1 MTHPFPVKVVALQ
14 AGVSMATVDRVIK
27 QRGGVHANTVRRVMQ
42 ALDELARQSTQV
54 GLSGKKFML
63 DVLMVAPRRFT
74 DAVRAALEAE
84 LPSLHP
90 AVLRSRFHLHETLDA
105 DGIVGLL
112 ERIRKNGSHGVLL
125 KAPDLPPVAAA
136 VARLAA
142 AGIPVVTLV
151 TDLPDS
157 ARSSYVG
164 MDNRAAGETAA
175 YLIGQWMGGA
185 RKRQQVLVT
194 LSSNRFHGEEEREI
208 GFRRALRERHR
219 HLSIVEVSE
228 GHGID
233 GATGA
238 LVRQALAGHPGIAAV
253 YSIGGGNAAIVQAFA
268 QAGRRC
274 QVFIGH
280 DLDADN
286 LALLQSGA
294 IQAVLHH
301 DLGQDMRRACQ
312 DILRARGALPPL
324 APSHARAGS
333 LSAIQVVTPWNLP
346 AMNGRN

>member
-14 AGVSMATVDRVIK
+14 AGVSVATVDRVIK

-54 GLSGKKFML
+54 GLAGRKFML

-74 DAVRAALEAE
+74 DAVRLALESE

-105 DGIVGLL
+105 AGIVELL

-125 KAPDLPPVAAA
+125 KAPDLPPVAEALN
-136 VARLAA
+136 RLAA

-151 TDLPDS
+151 TDLPSS
-157 ARSSYVG
+157 ARRGYVG

-175 YLIGQWMGGA
+175 CLIGQWLGA
-185 RKRQQVLVT
+185 GLRPRKQQVLVT

-268 QAGRRC
+268 QAGRPCR
-274 QVFIGH
+274 VFIGH

-286 LALLQSGA
+286 VALLKSGA

-301 DLGQDMRRACQ
+301 DLGHDMRRACQ
-312 DILRARGALPPL
+312 EILRAHGALPAL
-324 APSHARAGS
+324 AQAPP
-333 LSAIQVVTPWNLP
+333 LSAIQIVTPWNLP
-346 AMNGRN
+346 ARNGLN

>member
-1 MTHPFPVKVVALQ
+1 MTHRFPVKVVALQ
-14 AGVSMATVDRVIK
+14 AGVSVATVDRVIK
-27 QRGGVHANTVRRVMQ
+27 QRGGVHASTVRRVTQ

-84 LPSLHP
+84 LPSLQP

-105 DGIVGLL
+105 DAIVGLL

-125 KAPDLPPVAAA
+125 KAPDLPA
-136 VARLAA
+136 VAEAVNRLAA
-142 AGIPVVTLV
+142 ARIPVVTLV
-151 TDLPDS
+151 TDLPGS
-157 ARSSYVG
+157 ARRSYVG

-175 YLIGQWMGGA
+175 YLIGQWLGA
-185 RKRQQVLVT
+185 GKRPKPQQVLVT

-238 LVRQALAGHPGIAAV
+238 LVRAALAAQPGIAAV

-268 QAGRRC
+268 KAGRPC
-274 QVFIGH
+274 QAFIGH

-286 LALLQSGA
+286 LALLKSGA
-294 IQAVLHH
+294 IHAVLHH

-312 DILRARGALPPL
+312 DILRAQGALPAL
-324 APSHARAGS
+324 AQPAS
-333 LSAIQVVTPWNLP
+333 LSAIQIVTPFNLP
-346 AMNGRN
+346 APNARN

>member
-1 MTHPFPVKVVALQ
+1 MAHPFPLKVVALQ
-14 AGVSMATVDRVIK
+14 AGVSIATVERVV
-27 QRGGVHANTVRRVMQ
+27 RGGAGVHASTVRRVLQ
-42 ALDELARQSTQV
+42 AQEELARQSVQV
-54 GLSGKKFML
+54 GLSGKKFMI

-74 DAVRAALEAE
+74 DSVRQALEAE

-90 AVLRSRFHLHETLDA
+90 AVLRSRFHLHETLEVER
-105 DGIVGLL
+105 IVELL

-125 KAPDLPPVAAA
+125 KAPDLPPISAA
-136 VARLAA
+136 VARLTEAN
-142 AGIPVVTLV
+142 IPVVTLV
-151 TDLPDS
+151 TDLPGS
-157 ARSSYVG
+157 RRSTYVG

-175 YLIGQWMGGA
+175 YLIGQWLGSA
-185 RKRQQVLVT
+185 RQKVLVT
-194 LSSNRFHGEEEREI
+194 LSSNRYHGEEEREG

-233 GATGA
+233 GATGPQVA
-238 LVRQALAGHPGIAAV
+238 QALLEHPGIAGV
-253 YSIGGGNAAIVQAFA
+253 YSIGGGNAAIVAAFA

-274 QVFIGH
+274 KVFIGH

-286 LALLQSGA
+286 LALLRAGT

-312 DILRARGALPPL
+312 EILRAQGALPAL
-324 APSHARAGS
+324 AQAPP

-346 AMNGRN
+346 PLNGLN

>member
-14 AGVSMATVDRVIK
+14 AGVSVATVDRVIK
-27 QRGGVHANTVRRVMQ
+27 QRGGVHAGTVRRVMQ

-54 GLSGKKFML
+54 GLSGRKFML

-84 LPSLHP
+84 LPSLQP
-90 AVLRSRFHLHETLDA
+90 AVLRSRFHLHETLA
-105 DGIVGLL
+105 AEGIVGLL
-112 ERIRKNGSHGVLL
+112 DRIRKNGSHGVLL
-125 KAPDLPPVAAA
+125 KAPDLPA
-136 VARLAA
+136 VAEAVNRLAA

-151 TDLPDS
+151 TDLPAS
-157 ARSSYVG
+157 ARRSYVG

-175 YLIGQWMGGA
+175 YLLGQWLGG
-185 RKRQQVLVT
+185 RKKQQVLVT

-219 HLSIVEVSE
+219 HVSIVEASE
-228 GHGID
+228 GQGID

-238 LVRQALAGHPGIAAV
+238 LVRQALAAHPGIAAV

-286 LALLQSGA
+286 LALLEAGA
-294 IQAVLHH
+294 IHAVLHH

-312 DILRARGALPPL
+312 EILRAQGALPAL
-324 APSHARAGS
+324 AQAPS

-346 AMNGRN
+346 PLNGLN

>member
-125 KAPDLPPVAAA
+125 KAPDLPPVAA
-136 VARLAA
+136 
-142 AGIPVVTLV
+142 P
-151 TDLPDS
+151 S
-157 ARSSYVG
+157 
-164 MDNRAAGETAA
+164 RA
-175 YLIGQWMGGA
+175 W
-185 RKRQQVLVT
+185 
-194 LSSNRFHGEEEREI
+194 
-208 GFRRALRERHR
+208 RRPA
-219 HLSIVEVSE
+219 S
-228 GHGID
+228 
-233 GATGA
+233 
-238 LVRQALAGHPGIAAV
+238 
-253 YSIGGGNAAIVQAFA
+253 
-268 QAGRRC
+268 
-274 QVFIGH
+274 
-280 DLDADN
+280 
-286 LALLQSGA
+286 
-294 IQAVLHH
+294 
-301 DLGQDMRRACQ
+301 
-312 DILRARGALPPL
+312 
-324 APSHARAGS
+324 
-333 LSAIQVVTPWNLP
+333 PW
-346 AMNGRN
+346 

>member
-14 AGVSMATVDRVIK
+14 AGVSVATVDRVLK
-27 QRGGVHANTVRRVMQ
+27 QRGGVHATTVRRVMQ
-42 ALDELARQSTQV
+42 ALDELARQSAQV
-54 GLSGKKFML
+54 GLAGKKFML
-63 DVLMVAPRRFT
+63 DVVMVAPQRFT

-90 AVLRSRFHLHETLDA
+90 AVLRSRFHLHETLEVEK
-105 DGIVGLL
+105 IVALL

-125 KAPDLPPVAAA
+125 KAPDLPSVAEA
-136 VARLAA
+136 VNRLAA
-142 AGIPVVTLV
+142 AGIPMVTLV
-151 TDLPDS
+151 TDMPGS
-157 ARSSYVG
+157 ARRGYVG

-175 YLIGQWMGGA
+175 YLIGQWLGEEK
-185 RKRQQVLVT
+185 KRQKQQVLVT

-238 LVRQALAGHPGIAAV
+238 LVRQALAGHTGIAAV

-268 QAGRRC
+268 QAGRPCR
-274 QVFIGH
+274 VFIGH

-286 LALLQSGA
+286 VALLRSGA

-312 DILRARGALPPL
+312 EILRAQGALPAL
-324 APSHARAGS
+324 ARPQP

-346 AMNGRN
+346 ALGAVN

>member
-14 AGVSMATVDRVIK
+14 AGVSVATVDRVIK
-27 QRGGVHANTVRRVMQ
+27 QRGGVHANTVRRVTQ

-54 GLSGKKFML
+54 GLSGRKFML

-90 AVLRSRFHLHETLDA
+90 AVLRSRFHLHETLEV
-105 DGIVGLL
+105 DGLVDLL

-125 KAPDLPPVAAA
+125 KAPDVPA
-136 VARLAA
+136 VAEAVNRLTA

-151 TDLPDS
+151 TDLPGS
-157 ARSSYVG
+157 ARRSYVG

-175 YLIGQWMGGA
+175 YLIGQWLGG

-194 LSSNRFHGEEEREI
+194 LSSNRFRGEEEREI

-219 HLSIVEVSE
+219 HLTVVEVSE

-238 LVRQALAGHPGIAAV
+238 LVRDALAAHPGIAAV
-253 YSIGGGNAAIVQAFA
+253 YSIGGGNAAIVRAFA

-274 QVFIGH
+274 RVFIGH

-286 LALLQSGA
+286 VALLKAGA
-294 IQAVLHH
+294 IHAVLHH

-312 DILRARGALPPL
+312 EVLRAQGALPAL
-324 APSHARAGS
+324 THALP
-333 LSAIQVVTPWNLP
+333 LSAIQIVTSWNLP
-346 AMNGRN
+346 ALNGLN

>member
-14 AGVSMATVDRVIK
+14 AGVSVATVDRVIK
-27 QRGGVHANTVRRVMQ
+27 RRGGVHANTVRRVMQ
-42 ALDELARQSTQV
+42 ALDELGRQSAQV
-54 GLSGKKFML
+54 GLSGKKFMI
-63 DVLMVAPRRFT
+63 DVLMVAPQRFT
-74 DAVRAALEAE
+74 DAVRLALEAE

-90 AVLRSRFHLHETLDA
+90 AVLRSRFHLHVTLEA
-105 DGIVGLL
+105 DGIVELL

-125 KAPDLPPVAAA
+125 KAPDLPVVVAA
-136 VARLAA
+136 VGRLLA

-151 TDLPDS
+151 TDLPGS

-175 YLIGQWMGGA
+175 YLIGQWMGRAKG
-185 RKRQQVLVT
+185 RQVLVT

-208 GFRRALRERHR
+208 GFRRALREHQR
-219 HLSIVEVSE
+219 HLGIVQVSE

-233 GATGA
+233 GATGT
-238 LVRQALAGHPGIAAV
+238 LVRQALASHRGIAAV
-253 YSIGGGNAAIVQAFA
+253 YSIGGGNAAIVRAFA
-268 QAGRRC
+268 EAGRAC

-286 LALLQSGA
+286 RALLQSGA
-294 IQAVLHH
+294 VQAVLHH

-324 APSHARAGS
+324 KQAVS
-333 LSAIQVVTPWNLP
+333 LSAIQIVTPWNLP
-346 AMNGRN
+346 ALAAMQR

>member
-14 AGVSMATVDRVIK
+14 AGVSVATVDRVIK
-27 QRGGVHANTVRRVMQ
+27 QRGGVHAGTVRRVMQ

-54 GLSGKKFML
+54 GLSGRKFML

-84 LPSLHP
+84 LPSLQP
-90 AVLRSRFHLHETLDA
+90 AVLRSRFHLHETLA
-105 DGIVGLL
+105 AEGIVGLL
-112 ERIRKNGSHGVLL
+112 DRIRKNGSHGVLL
-125 KAPDLPPVAAA
+125 KAPDLPA
-136 VARLAA
+136 VAEAVNRLAA

-151 TDLPDS
+151 TDLPAS
-157 ARSSYVG
+157 ARRSYVG

-175 YLIGQWMGGA
+175 YLLGQWLGG
-185 RKRQQVLVT
+185 RKKQQVLVT

-219 HLSIVEVSE
+219 HVSIVEASE
-228 GHGID
+228 GQGID

-238 LVRQALAGHPGIAAV
+238 LVRQALAAHPGIAAV

-286 LALLQSGA
+286 LALLEAGA
-294 IQAVLHH
+294 IHAVLHH

-312 DILRARGALPPL
+312 EILRAQGALPAL
-324 APSHARAGS
+324 AHALP
-333 LSAIQVVTPWNLP
+333 LSAIQIVTPWNLP
-346 AMNGRN
+346 ALNGVN

>member
-1 MTHPFPVKVVALQ
+1 MEKGIFHQKSIKKPSIPEPEDAGMTHPFPVKVVALQ

-27 QRGGVHANTVRRVMQ
+27 QRGGVHANTVRRVRQ

-54 GLSGKKFML
+54 GLAGRKFML

-136 VARLAA
+136 AA
-142 AGIPVVTLV
+142 PGGGRHPVVTLV

-219 HLSIVEVSE
+219 HLTSSK
-228 GHGID
+228 
-233 GATGA
+233 
-238 LVRQALAGHPGIAAV
+238 
-253 YSIGGGNAAIVQAFA
+253 
-268 QAGRRC
+268 
-274 QVFIGH
+274 
-280 DLDADN
+280 
-286 LALLQSGA
+286 
-294 IQAVLHH
+294 
-301 DLGQDMRRACQ
+301 
-312 DILRARGALPPL
+312 
-324 APSHARAGS
+324 
-333 LSAIQVVTPWNLP
+333 
-346 AMNGRN
+346 

>member
-14 AGVSMATVDRVIK
+14 AGVSVATVDRVIK
-27 QRGGVHANTVRRVMQ
+27 QRGGVHAATVRRVMQ

-54 GLSGKKFML
+54 GLSGKKFMF

-74 DAVRAALEAE
+74 DAVRAALEAQ
-84 LPSLHP
+84 LPSLQP
-90 AVLRSRFHLHETLDA
+90 AVLRSRFHLHETLA
-105 DGIVGLL
+105 VEGIVDLL
-112 ERIRKNGSHGVLL
+112 ERIRRNGSHGVLL
-125 KAPDLPPVAAA
+125 KAPDVPPVSEA
-136 VARLAA
+136 VNRLAA

-151 TDLPDS
+151 TDLTAS
-157 ARSSYVG
+157 ARRAYVG

-175 YLIGQWMGGA
+175 YLVGQWLGS
-185 RKRQQVLVT
+185 RKQQVLVT

-219 HLSIVEVSE
+219 HLSVVEVSE

-238 LVRQALAGHPGIAAV
+238 LVRQALAEHPGIAAV

-268 QAGRRC
+268 KAGRRC

-286 LALLQSGA
+286 LALLASGGLH
-294 IQAVLHH
+294 AVLHH

-312 DILRARGALPPL
+312 ELLRAQGALPPL
-324 APSHARAGS
+324 AQPAS

-346 AMNGRN
+346 PLNGRN

>member
-14 AGVSMATVDRVIK
+14 AGVSVATVDRVIK

-54 GLSGKKFML
+54 GLSGRKFML

-74 DAVRAALEAE
+74 DAVRAALEGE

-90 AVLRSRFHLHETLDA
+90 AVLRSRFHLHETLDVG
-105 DGIVGLL
+105 GIVGLL

-125 KAPDLPPVAAA
+125 KAPDLPA
-136 VARLAA
+136 VAEAVNRLAA

-151 TDLPDS
+151 TDLPSS
-157 ARSSYVG
+157 ARRSYVG

-175 YLIGQWMGGA
+175 YLVGQWLGS

-238 LVRQALAGHPGIAAV
+238 LVREALAAHPGIAAV

-268 QAGRRC
+268 QAGRLC

-286 LALLQSGA
+286 VALLRAGA
-294 IQAVLHH
+294 IHAVLHH

-312 DILRARGALPPL
+312 EVLRAQGALPAL
-324 APSHARAGS
+324 AQPQP
-333 LSAIQVVTPWNLP
+333 LSAIQIVTPWNLP
-346 AMNGRN
+346 ALN

>member
-14 AGVSMATVDRVIK
+14 AGVSVATVDRVIK
-27 QRGGVHANTVRRVMQ
+27 ERGGVHANTVRRVRQ

-54 GLSGKKFML
+54 GLAGRKFML

-90 AVLRSRFHLHETLDA
+90 AVLRPRFHLHETLKA
-105 DGIVGLL
+105 DGIVGLI

-125 KAPDLPPVAAA
+125 KAPDLPA
-136 VARLAA
+136 VAEAVNRLAA
-142 AGIPVVTLV
+142 SGIPVVTLV
-151 TDLPDS
+151 TDLPSS
-157 ARSSYVG
+157 ARRSYVG

-175 YLIGQWMGGA
+175 YLVGQWLGS

-219 HLSIVEVSE
+219 HVSIVEASE
-228 GHGID
+228 GQGID

-238 LVRQALAGHPGIAAV
+238 LVRQALAAHPGIAAV

-286 LALLQSGA
+286 LALLEAGA
-294 IQAVLHH
+294 IHAVLHH

-312 DILRARGALPPL
+312 EILRAQGALPAL
-324 APSHARAGS
+324 AQAPP

-346 AMNGRN
+346 PLNGLN

>member
-14 AGVSMATVDRVIK
+14 AGVSVATVDRVIK

-54 GLSGKKFML
+54 GLAGRKFML

-74 DAVRAALEAE
+74 HAVRLALESE

-105 DGIVGLL
+105 AGIVELL

-125 KAPDLPPVAAA
+125 KAPDLPPVAEALN
-136 VARLAA
+136 RLAA

-151 TDLPDS
+151 TDLPSS
-157 ARSSYVG
+157 ARRGYVG

-175 YLIGQWMGGA
+175 CLIGQWLGA
-185 RKRQQVLVT
+185 GLRPRKQQVLVT

-238 LVRQALAGHPGIAAV
+238 LVR
-253 YSIGGGNAAIVQAFA
+253 
-268 QAGRRC
+268 
-274 QVFIGH
+274 
-280 DLDADN
+280 
-286 LALLQSGA
+286 
-294 IQAVLHH
+294 
-301 DLGQDMRRACQ
+301 
-312 DILRARGALPPL
+312 
-324 APSHARAGS
+324 
-333 LSAIQVVTPWNLP
+333 
-346 AMNGRN
+346 